1 MKNNKVFQSFVC
13 HTVPPRLSRTTN
25 RSFPILAFIAVFVSC
40 LLAGTVA
47 HAQTPVLR
55 FSFED
60 AGNTTDTNF
69 QSAPVNETKGWGI

>member
-1 MKNNKVFQSFVC
+1 MKNNKVHQSFVC
-13 HTVPPRLSRTTN
+13 HTVPSRMSRTN
-25 RSFPILAFIAVFVSC
+25 RSFPILAFIAIFAGC
-40 LLAGTVA
+40 LLSGNVA
-47 HAQTPVLR
+47 HAAPVLR